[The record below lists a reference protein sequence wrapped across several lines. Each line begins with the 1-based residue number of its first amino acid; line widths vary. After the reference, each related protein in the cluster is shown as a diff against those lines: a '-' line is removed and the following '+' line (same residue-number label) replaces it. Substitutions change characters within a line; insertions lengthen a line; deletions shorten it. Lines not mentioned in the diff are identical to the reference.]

1 LYDEAMAMQA
11 TIELD
16 TGAKTFASDLL
27 PQLIDAL
34 RRSRPTSA

>member
-16 TGAKTFASDLL
+16 TGAKTFASG